1 MGASAIETLGLVPA
15 RNVTLGFLV
24 MYACFFTLQAGTKF
38 YLLARAK
45 RLAKQRG
52 DKSPSFA
59 QIKYGGSQHHGGS
72 RLGLTFDRAVGNTID
87 TGSRV
92 SSPSSD
98 CISKRSWRGEAS
110 RCGMVGMGVDRVSCY
125 ISALL
130 SSRTAPCCSSQPYP
144 DTRFVCVY
152 SHTLCR

>member
-59 QIKYGGSQHHGGS
+59 QIKYGGSKHHGGS
-72 RLGLTFDRAVGNTID
+72 RLGLTFDRAVGNTIEQALVFLPLLWIA
-87 TGSRV
+87 SLSV
-92 SSPSSD
+92 V
-98 CISKRSWRGEAS
+98 GEAKQADVAWWGWAWIAF
-110 RCGMVGMGVDRVSCY
+110 RAIYPLCFHQGPPLLFVSTVPGYAICLRLFAY
-125 ISALL
+125 AM
-130 SSRTAPCCSSQPYP
+130 
-144 DTRFVCVY
+144 
-152 SHTLCR
+152 